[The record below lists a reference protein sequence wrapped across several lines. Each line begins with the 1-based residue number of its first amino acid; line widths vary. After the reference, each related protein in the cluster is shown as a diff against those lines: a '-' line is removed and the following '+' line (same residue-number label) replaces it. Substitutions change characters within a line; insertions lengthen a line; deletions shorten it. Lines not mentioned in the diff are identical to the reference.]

1 MTVKLFASLRN
12 GRFKEKQWEYVPG
25 MSISRILEELKI
37 DSKDVGILLV
47 NSRHAEPDYQLQEG
61 DTLAIFPLIGGG

>member
-1 MTVKLFASLRN
+1 VTVKLFASLRN

-37 DSKDVGILLV
+37 DSKDAGILLV